1 MAKTTVV
8 TVEVRQV
15 YQITVKKGGFWGDV
29 LDNAL
34 TTFYTTG
41 VEIDEVTLLS
51 ADVEMLDEQLGDS
64 VMSFE
69 EKQRHHLARMYFLEG
84 GGTNV

>member
-1 MAKTTVV
+1 MAKVTVV
-8 TVEVRQV
+8 TVETREI
-15 YQITVKKGGFWGDV
+15 YQITVKKGEYWGDV

-41 VEIDEVTLLS
+41 VEIDEVTLLN
-51 ADVEMLDEQLGDS
+51 ADVEVLDEQLGNS
-64 VMSFE
+64 VMSLE